1 MGAVHHFL
9 HIYFFTE
16 FEIFFYFYYILPYEK
31 QTVYDMFTKNKVL
44 QYDDKIFIHSNI
56 SSIENQCAAEDERIN
71 ANHDELWG
79 YCCAYMIFINTTLFL
94 VFVRDFIN
102 CYRGFALFSRL
113 NTSDSTRALTSS
125 IESNHKKTDSDF
137 EFEMVDLEASNTPTV
152 VVKNT
157 TFTLYYWENSE
168 FIAAT
173 CKIIQFIV
181 LIGIFEYLFFSY
193 IINKYKVI
201 SGKMVLCKLL
211 KY

>member
-1 MGAVHHFL
+1 
-9 HIYFFTE
+9 
-16 FEIFFYFYYILPYEK
+16 
-31 QTVYDMFTKNKVL
+31 MFTKNKLV
-44 QYDDKIFIHSNI
+44 QYDDYEIFIHSNI

-71 ANHDELWG
+71 ANHDEIWS
-79 YCCAYMIFINTTLFL
+79 YCCAYVIFINTTLFL
-94 VFVRDFIN
+94 VFVRDFIK
-102 CYRGFALFSRL
+102 CYRGFALFSRI
-113 NTSDSTRALTSS
+113 NTSDSTRALTS

-137 EFEMVDLEASNTPTV
+137 EFEMVDLEASHTPTTV

-157 TFTLYYWENSE
+157 TFTMYYWENSE

-181 LIGIFEYLFFSY
+181 LIGVFEYLFFSF

>member
-1 MGAVHHFL
+1 MGLVHHFL

-31 QTVYDMFTKNKVL
+31 QTVYDMFTKNKLV
-44 QYDDKIFIHSNI
+44 QYDDYEIFIHSNI

-71 ANHDELWG
+71 ANHDEIWS
-79 YCCAYMIFINTTLFL
+79 YCCAYVIFINTTLFL
-94 VFVRDFIN
+94 VFARDFIK
-102 CYRGFALFSRL
+102 CYRGFALLPR
-113 NTSDSTRALTSS
+113 TDSTRALTS

-137 EFEMVDLEASNTPTV
+137 EFEMVDLEASQTPTTV
-152 VVKNT
+152 VVVPFK
-157 TFTLYYWENSE
+157 LYYWENSE

-181 LIGIFEYLFFSY
+181 LIGVFEYLFFSF

>member
-1 MGAVHHFL
+1 MGVVHHFL

-31 QTVYDMFTKNKVL
+31 QTVYDMFTKNKIM
-44 QYDDKIFIHSNI
+44 QYDDEEIFIHSNI

-71 ANHDELWG
+71 ANHDELWS
-79 YCCAYMIFINTTLFL
+79 YCCAYVIFINTTLFL
-94 VFVRDFIN
+94 VFVRDFIK
-102 CYRGFALFSRL
+102 CYRGFALLPR
-113 NTSDSTRALTSS
+113 TDSTRVLTS

-137 EFEMVDLEASNTPTV
+137 EFEMVDLEAAPTPTTV

-157 TFTLYYWENSE
+157 TFKLYYWENSE
-168 FIAAT
+168 FVAAT
-173 CKIIQFIV
+173 CKIIQFII
-181 LIGIFEYLFFSY
+181 LIGVFEYLFFSF
-193 IINKYKVI
+193 IINKYKIV

>member
-1 MGAVHHFL
+1 MGVVHHFL

-31 QTVYDMFTKNKVL
+31 QTVYDMFTKNKVI
-44 QYDDKIFIHSNI
+44 QYDDDEIFIHSNI

-71 ANHDELWG
+71 ANHDELWS
-79 YCCAYMIFINTTLFL
+79 YCCAYVIFINTTLFL
-94 VFVRDFIN
+94 VFVRDFIQ
-102 CYRGFALFSRL
+102 CYRGFSLLPR
-113 NTSDSTRALTSS
+113 TDSTRVLTS

-137 EFEMVDLEASNTPTV
+137 EFEMVDLEAAPTPTTV
-152 VVKNT
+152 VVVVPFK
-157 TFTLYYWENSE
+157 LYYWENSE

-181 LIGIFEYLFFSY
+181 LIGVFEYLFFSF
-193 IINKYKVI
+193 IINKYKII